1 MENVIG
7 HFLKHK
13 KKKNPLYIL
22 HQDKS
27 MKDAKTRV
35 RFLMLSLLN
44 NVLF

>member
-1 MENVIG
+1 MLLDISKT
-7 HFLKHK
+7 L
-13 KKKNPLYIL
+13 KKNPLYIL